1 MKIRGNT
8 VGTTMPRSNLE
19 QTDPKKADFVH
30 GRDAFMQECVG
41 AALAQ
46 ASGGLESLNV
56 GANNTISLKG
66 YFFTAIDK
74 TKNQLTISMKQ
85 DKTDTDGLE
94 IAWEPGDVVSMKN
107 GSWYGYCS
115 TIKSI
120 EGNVITV
127 DTIPFDKISTGK
139 DFDDRTIV
147 VPDKP
152 VSGQVDLCRYA
163 SSLGYNGSVHTKGGF
178 NAGGNNRIGP
188 SGGNGATIGSE
199 LEVTASNTVAMNY
212 KNKNHADNSLV
223 GGMSNNIYRTSG
235 SSIVLGYLLKL
246 YAKYCAVFGQSNVLH
261 ENAHNSLICG
271 RGLVG
276 RGAAQAT
283 FGQYN
288 LDDNDSSAKLDQ
300 NSYVVVGGG
309 TSSARKTIFRVKRDG
324 NTDVC
329 SNKIVNLAPGTTG
342 ADAVNMNQLA
352 EKFNAANTA
361 LTNHTKAKNPHGITP
376 EGIGAPVDT
385 ALGTGQDL
393 NKVVK
398 SGMYRIG
405 ESVVNG
411 LTEFNYGQLLVIRGG
426 GDGYDTITQIAF
438 SFSSS
443 RMWLRSGNGE
453 DVGGGGAWTEW
464 VEVTRDQTGMGC
476 ERDTGKLDG
485 YVTQYNEYP
494 KWSGAKFYHV
504 FVRYTA
510 LQNNDTAERYDV
522 FVVDR
527 VLLDTNGIT
536 FTRCNKD
543 GAEYSIT
550 VSIDT
555 NKHPQFTSSN
565 CGMKRII
572 GYY

>member
-1 MKIRGNT
+1 
-8 VGTTMPRSNLE
+8 MPRSNLE

-30 GRDAFMQECVG
+30 GRDTFMQECVG

-56 GANNTISLKG
+56 GTNNTISLKG

-163 SSLGYNGSVHTKGGF
+163 SSLGYNSSVHTKGGF

-300 NSYVVVGGG
+300 NSYLVVGGG
-309 TSSARKTIFRVKRDG
+309 TSSERKTIFRVKRDG

-329 SNKIVNLAPGTTG
+329 KNKIVNLAPGTTG

-352 EKFNAANTA
+352 EKGNEAKSYTDNKVAAA
-361 LTNHTKAKNPHGITP
+361 YGDLGGRLLDHTGETNPHGITWNNLP
-376 EGIGAPVDT
+376 EKPSYF
-385 ALGTGQDL
+385 L
-393 NKVVK
+393 
-398 SGMYRIG
+398 
-405 ESVVNG
+405 
-411 LTEFNYGQLLVIRGG
+411 
-426 GDGYDTITQIAF
+426 
-438 SFSSS
+438 
-443 RMWLRSGNGE
+443 
-453 DVGGGGAWTEW
+453 
-464 VEVTRDQTGMGC
+464 
-476 ERDTGKLDG
+476 GKLVLTPTLQESG
-485 YVTQYNEYP
+485 YRMVYSEQL
-494 KWSGAKFYHV
+494 SDAKFLV
-504 FVRYTA
+504 
-510 LQNNDTAERYDV
+510 
-522 FVVDR
+522 
-527 VLLDTNGIT
+527 
-536 FTRCNKD
+536 
-543 GAEYSIT
+543 IT
-550 VSIDT
+550 VSNYGYSRRTFSVFVDMEQLPSSAETVREYFFRDT
-555 NKHPQFTSSN
+555 DSDYTLQVTRIWGGTLRMRIVSTDPDHEYYCSN
-565 CGMKRII
+565 VCA
-572 GYY
+572 YF

>member
-56 GANNTISLKG
+56 GANNIISLKG

-74 TKNQLTISMKQ
+74 TTNQLTISMKQ

-163 SSLGYNGSVHTKGGF
+163 SSLGYNSSVHTKGGF

-288 LDDNDSSAKLDQ
+288 LDDNDSPAKLDQ

-376 EGIGAPVDT
+376 EAIGAPVDT
-385 ALGTGQDL
+385 ALGTDADL
-393 NKVVK
+393 NTVVK
-398 SGMYRIG
+398 SGMYRLG
-405 ESVVNG
+405 GSVKYGNVS
-411 LTEFNYGQLLVIRGG
+411 FNAVANGQLLVIRGG
-426 GDGYDTITQIAF
+426 EFDTITQIAF
-438 SFSSS
+438 PYNAS
-443 RMWLRSGNGE
+443 RMWLRSGNSS
-453 DVGGGGAWTEW
+453 DVGGGGSWTAWKEITETAW
-464 VEVTRDQTGMGC
+464 SSI
-476 ERDTGKLDG
+476 TGKPAGFLQWHSYEIYNFEDFYRVNLEDLYIDDKLTMCVFKNSNGVNICAPVRVKTGEATDNMIDG
-485 YVTQYNEYP
+485 VCIRFERFGSYVHIARGQYTLVEFLVY
-494 KWSGAKFYHV
+494 F
-504 FVRYTA
+504 
-510 LQNNDTAERYDV
+510 
-522 FVVDR
+522 
-527 VLLDTNGIT
+527 
-536 FTRCNKD
+536 
-543 GAEYSIT
+543 
-550 VSIDT
+550 
-555 NKHPQFTSSN
+555 
-565 CGMKRII
+565 
-572 GYY
+572 